1 MHKLI
6 IAAAAAFAAP
16 AFAQPPAYD
25 DRIEDEIQRAIP
37 PAEQVEAMAPT
48 LDRMMGVLLN
58 VDVGPL
64 IDAADPYRRRA
75 DHGRRGRTLGD
86 SGGRGRSLFPGSH
99 ALLDLRGHRGH
110 GPDDAG
116 LPFRSAGTGP
126 VDARD
131 GGRIGNG
138 HGGLSAPRSR
148 AAPGMARQA
157 CSIPTT
163 DFPSREHAARS
174 RQMTGGLR
182 PRVG

>member
-64 IDAADPYRRRA
+64 IDAADPLRRRPGYGRPGRTIGVMGGQNDPDFQNRMRSSVYGATADMGRMMQAFRSAAPGLARSMREMEGALGTAMEDYRRRDPA
-75 DHGRRGRTLGD
+75 PPSEWRDKP
-86 SGGRGRSLFPGSH
+86 SY
-99 ALLDLRGHRGH
+99 
-110 GPDDAG
+110 PDD
-116 LPFRSAGTGP
+116 
-126 VDARD
+126 
-131 GGRIGNG
+131 
-138 HGGLSAPRSR
+138 
-148 AAPGMARQA
+148 
-157 CSIPTT
+157 
-163 DFPSREHAARS
+163 
-174 RQMTGGLR
+174 
-182 PRVG
+182 

>member
-16 AFAQPPAYD
+16 AFAQSPAYD

-75 DHGRRGRTLGD
+75 DHGRRGRTLGTLGSAD
-86 SGGRGRSLFPGSH
+86 DPYFQDRMRSSIYGATADMGRMMQ
-99 ALLDLRGHRGH
+99 A
-110 GPDDAG
+110 
-116 LPFRSAGTGP
+116 FRSA
-126 VDARD
+126 
-131 GGRIGNG
+131 
-138 HGGLSAPRSR
+138 
-148 AAPGMARQA
+148 APGL
-157 CSIPTT
+157 
-163 DFPSREHAARS
+163 ARS
-174 RQMTGGLR
+174 MREMEGALGTAMEDYR
-182 PRVG
+182 RRDPAPPPEWSDKPPYPDE